1 MARANKKEVVRKEV
15 KEKKVSGVLTGVKEE
30 SPKGELFFKIVL
42 IIMAAGLLSITLYFV
57 FDTIFKKSEAGFEPT
72 YHDNN
77 YISLSHVNQVVGGEN
92 FENINHAGF
101 KHALDYYKYVYV
113 IFIADFNKGS
123 IEEKALERQNAAL
136 AVVDQI
142 FALDIKTE
150 IAVGDQSEEEYT
162 IITLGD
168 EVAIFFVDVTQ
179 SGNTDY
185 RSVVD
190 TTSVGQAASASL
202 PVMLEV
208 TDGVDLN
215 WFGPWTAIDKN
226 PATVTKLN
234 SVLDSLK

>member
-1 MARANKKEVVRKEV
+1 MARANKKEVVKKEV

-57 FDTIFKKSEAGFEPT
+57 FDTIFKKTEAGFEPT
-72 YHDNN
+72 YHENN
-77 YISLSHVNQVVGGEN
+77 YISLSHVNQVVGDEN

-101 KHALDYYKYVYV
+101 RHALDHYKYVYV
-113 IFIADFNKGS
+113 IFIADYNKES
-123 IEEKALERQNAAL
+123 LDEKVLERQNAAL

-142 FALDIKTE
+142 FALDIKKE
-150 IAVGDQSEEEYT
+150 LAVDNGTDEEYT

-190 TTSVGQAASASL
+190 TEAGQAASASL